1 MNLDNLSYNYYKRIR
16 FVKKQLF
23 FNKTFAKE
31 DLFLFATKLTEKKQL
46 TLVMLN
52 NIKFLFP
59 DKKN

>member
-31 DLFLFATKLTEKKQL
+31 DLFLFATKLTEKK
-46 TLVMLN
+46 
-52 NIKFLFP
+52 
-59 DKKN
+59 